1 MGFSL
6 WKELGREPQR
16 LAGFSG
22 DTGYGKFLTEPRGRQ
37 EIPETASPKKNYGM
51 DIVK

>member
-22 DTGYGKFLTEPRGRQ
+22 NAGYGKFANEPRGRQ
-37 EIPETASPKKNYGM
+37 EISRTASLKKNYGM